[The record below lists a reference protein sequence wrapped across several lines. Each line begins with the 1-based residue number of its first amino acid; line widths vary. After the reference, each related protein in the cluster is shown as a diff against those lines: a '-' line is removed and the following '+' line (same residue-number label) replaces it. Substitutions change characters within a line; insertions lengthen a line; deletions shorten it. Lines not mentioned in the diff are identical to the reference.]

1 MMQKFRIFVLF
12 IQIMYF
18 HFSCIFLVVLQGQNN
33 FGLNLIL
40 EYYKFQFIKQ
50 YYHV

>member
-18 HFSCIFLVVLQGQNN
+18 HFSGIFHVLYGQNN

>member
-18 HFSCIFLVVLQGQNN
+18 QFPGIFNVLYGQNN